1 MATVG
6 PSRLVGPCV
15 SASDPAP
22 PSSLVDAHGSAR
34 FPPATCSE
42 LLMSVKTLLL
52 TAGIALVVVV
62 GYEKSKGK
70 IPGVKFG
77 N

>member
-1 MATVG
+1 
-6 PSRLVGPCV
+6 
-15 SASDPAP
+15 
-22 PSSLVDAHGSAR
+22 
-34 FPPATCSE
+34 
-42 LLMSVKTLLL
+42 MSVKTLLL

-77 N
+77 A